1 MKCELMPGIASI
13 SGSFKGKNG
22 TRVVFKT
29 YRAPSTLRGKK
40 AETRVY
46 FMRKQERQIPLSEK
60 EIAARERFKKC
71 SDSFANMAEEQKM
84 KYYKEWK
91 AANYKFN
98 GKKYVTLRGYIMAR
112 LYAENKNE

>member
-13 SGSFKGKNG
+13 SGSFKGKND

-46 FMRKQERQIPLSEK
+46 FMRKQERQIPLSDKEK
-60 EIAARERFKKC
+60 ANRTRFTAI
-71 SDSFANMAEEQKM
+71 SDAIRQLSEEQRLQ
-84 KYYKEWK
+84 YAREWK
-91 AANYKFN
+91 AAGYKFN
-98 GKKYVTLRGYIMAR
+98 GKKYNTLRGYIMAR
-112 LYAENKNE
+112 MYKTEA